1 MKPYNPRVQMKRFGL
16 LPMALLLAG
25 VASAQQLDCPGSAS
39 RSSDTFHY
47 HVSMYRPDTRGF
59 LDVWG
64 VNEFASQSACD
75 RAREAQMGRNLAVV
89 DFFKRVRG
97 ETQYETDRFGN
108 CHADLST
115 DKSNPRFLTDA
126 QRVAQIRGAEETRER
141 VRERLLDDG
150 VTTDSEIFR
159 NVALPPA
166 APPALLGGP
175 KLVPMPQGDSVAQVS
190 YSASDLHATRFTES
204 AKPAMASLD
213 LPLVDA
219 APGAAVPTEVAQAA
233 MPVAAP
239 QTAPPAS
246 PPAAPPPAEPP
257 VAPSA
262 SAVPAKTEDGA
273 KPVEAPAV
281 AAAPAAVPT
290 GVVATPPAEPAAAA
304 SVPAAAAPTAAPAMA
319 GATPTADGTL
329 TTAQDDA
336 DSFIAYETQRI
347 QNVLKASSVIAD
359 GAVKAKIYAACT
371 ERGQLL
377 SNLRALIE
385 GSGAKSRLAT
395 MARTVRTEDERL
407 AFVSKLFGSDI
418 KSHWAPADATD
429 VILDAPADT
438 DTDVERVLRDTAG
451 RYNDQQKKRALYLL
465 LAHSQPTEDQQLW
478 LTTIADTFLQ

>member
-1 MKPYNPRVQMKRFGL
+1 MKRFGL

-126 QRVAQIRGAEETRER
+126 QRVAQIRGAEDTRER
-141 VRERLLDDG
+141 VRERLLDDE

-159 NVALPPA
+159 DVALPPA

-175 KLVPMPQGDSVAQVS
+175 KLVPMPRGDSVAQVS

-262 SAVPAKTEDGA
+262 SALPAKAEDGA
-273 KPVEAPAV
+273 KPVEASAM
-281 AAAPAAVPT
+281 AAAPAA
-290 GVVATPPAEPAAAA
+290 
-304 SVPAAAAPTAAPAMA
+304 
-319 GATPTADGTL
+319 DGTL
-329 TTAQDDA
+329 PTAQDDA

-438 DTDVERVLRDTAG
+438 DTDVERVLRDTTG
-451 RYNDQQKKRALYLL
+451 RYTDQQKKRALYLL